1 MEADSVHKIVT
12 PGDIAIYGVLCS
24 LATKSRSAI
33 KSSIMES
40 STFGVYIEHEP
51 YVRDLVD
58 AYMASKFKT
67 VLDILEQYSVRLLHF
82 ARLVR
87 TDAVVL
93 TDKTLPRLTSFL
105 SRP

>member
-1 MEADSVHKIVT
+1 MFYSCKLTFVKIVT

-33 KSSIMES
+33 KASIMES
-40 STFGVYIEHEP
+40 PTFGVYLEHEP

-67 VLDILEQYSVRLLHF
+67 VLDILEQYSVRLCPLLLDFIH
-82 ARLVR
+82 
-87 TDAVVL
+87 L
-93 TDKTLPRLTSFL
+93 TP
-105 SRP
+105 

>member
-1 MEADSVHKIVT
+1 MT

-33 KSSIMES
+33 KASIMES
-40 STFGVYIEHEP
+40 PTFGVYLEHEP

-67 VLDILEQYSVRLLHF
+67 VLDILEQYSVRLCPMLLDF
-82 ARLVR
+82 IQ
-87 TDAVVL
+87 L
-93 TDKTLPRLTSFL
+93 TP
-105 SRP
+105 